1 MDFVRGKRAES
12 KIIDDLFNNWYIEHE
27 EEINEILQPFIKTSD
42 EVKKLKNQF
51 IYISSKG
58 KNEMIPRAEEARKQT
73 INNIGNRTTKVLEE
87 ISEKISNAIQNGE
100 FYITVNELSYIEYEQ
115 LRNLGYV
122 VNSEFENN
130 ELFHKISWRRS
141 I

>member
-1 MDFVRGKRAES
+1 
-12 KIIDDLFNNWYIEHE
+12 
-27 EEINEILQPFIKTSD
+27 
-42 EVKKLKNQF
+42 
-51 IYISSKG
+51 
-58 KNEMIPRAEEARKQT
+58 MIPRAEEARKQT
-73 INNIGNRTTKVLEE
+73 TNNNIRNRTTKVLEE

-122 VNSEFENN
+122 VNSEFKNN
-130 ELFHKISWRRS
+130 ELFHKISWGRS

>member
-1 MDFVRGKRAES
+1 
-12 KIIDDLFNNWYIEHE
+12 
-27 EEINEILQPFIKTSD
+27 
-42 EVKKLKNQF
+42 
-51 IYISSKG
+51 
-58 KNEMIPRAEEARKQT
+58 MIPRAEEARKQT
-73 INNIGNRTTKVLEE
+73 TNNIENRTTKVLEE

-130 ELFHKISWRRS
+130 ELFHKISWGRS

>member
-1 MDFVRGKRAES
+1 
-12 KIIDDLFNNWYIEHE
+12 
-27 EEINEILQPFIKTSD
+27 
-42 EVKKLKNQF
+42 
-51 IYISSKG
+51 
-58 KNEMIPRAEEARKQT
+58 MIPRAEETRKQT
-73 INNIGNRTTKVLEE
+73 TNNIENRTTKVLEE

-122 VNSEFENN
+122 VDSEFENN
-130 ELFHKISWRRS
+130 ELFHKISWGRS

>member
-1 MDFVRGKRAES
+1 
-12 KIIDDLFNNWYIEHE
+12 
-27 EEINEILQPFIKTSD
+27 
-42 EVKKLKNQF
+42 
-51 IYISSKG
+51 
-58 KNEMIPRAEEARKQT
+58 MIPRAEEARKQT
-73 INNIGNRTTKVLEE
+73 TNNIGNRTTKVLEE

-130 ELFHKISWRRS
+130 KLFHKISWRRS

>member
-1 MDFVRGKRAES
+1 
-12 KIIDDLFNNWYIEHE
+12 
-27 EEINEILQPFIKTSD
+27 
-42 EVKKLKNQF
+42 
-51 IYISSKG
+51 
-58 KNEMIPRAEEARKQT
+58 MIPRAEEARKQT
-73 INNIGNRTTKVLEE
+73 TNNIENRTTKVLEE

-122 VNSEFENN
+122 VDSEFKNN
-130 ELFHKISWRRS
+130 ELFHKISWGTFYMKYEMDNYKHIWR

>member
-1 MDFVRGKRAES
+1 
-12 KIIDDLFNNWYIEHE
+12 
-27 EEINEILQPFIKTSD
+27 
-42 EVKKLKNQF
+42 
-51 IYISSKG
+51 
-58 KNEMIPRAEEARKQT
+58 MIPRAEEARKQT
-73 INNIGNRTTKVLEE
+73 TNNIENRITKVLEE

-122 VNSEFENN
+122 VDSEFENN
-130 ELFHKISWRRS
+130 ELFHKISWGRS

>member
-1 MDFVRGKRAES
+1 
-12 KIIDDLFNNWYIEHE
+12 
-27 EEINEILQPFIKTSD
+27 
-42 EVKKLKNQF
+42 
-51 IYISSKG
+51 
-58 KNEMIPRAEEARKQT
+58 MIPRAEEARKQT

>member
-1 MDFVRGKRAES
+1 
-12 KIIDDLFNNWYIEHE
+12 
-27 EEINEILQPFIKTSD
+27 
-42 EVKKLKNQF
+42 
-51 IYISSKG
+51 
-58 KNEMIPRAEEARKQT
+58 MIPRAEEARKQIT
-73 INNIGNRTTKVLEE
+73 NNIENRTTKVLEE

-122 VNSEFENN
+122 VDSEFENN
-130 ELFHKISWRRS
+130 ELFHKISWGRS

>member
-1 MDFVRGKRAES
+1 
-12 KIIDDLFNNWYIEHE
+12 
-27 EEINEILQPFIKTSD
+27 
-42 EVKKLKNQF
+42 
-51 IYISSKG
+51 
-58 KNEMIPRAEEARKQT
+58 MIPRAEEARKQT
-73 INNIGNRTTKVLEE
+73 VNNIGNRTTKVLEE

-115 LRNLGYV
+115 LRDLGYV

-130 ELFHKISWRRS
+130 ELFHKISWGRS